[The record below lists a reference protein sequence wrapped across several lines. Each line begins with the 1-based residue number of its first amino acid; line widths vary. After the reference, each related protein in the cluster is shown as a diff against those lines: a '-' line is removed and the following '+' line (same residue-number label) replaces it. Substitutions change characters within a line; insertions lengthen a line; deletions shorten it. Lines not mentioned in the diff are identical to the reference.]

1 MIGEAGI
8 PPNSGVNRFW
18 QIEALVV
25 RAGFAGRAIQMDK
38 VRVRNQGVGSFVF
51 AGVIVDAGG
60 FFRGT
65 AGAAAF
71 AVEDVHDIVVW
82 LIHLRLREEGKQ
94 VLVAAVT
101 VHDDDFL
108 AAIARHLVGR
118 FLKQLQ
124 LKLHAVRDGA
134 RLVLGLKNLAKIIF
148 RKNDGVLLLR
158 GVQRRVAHVQEV
170 GTQREMRAVLF
181 QNAEWEQACS
191 FGLLDRQAEVRCRQL
206 FPLRGELGLRVERKY
221 GEKRKQ

>member
-8 PPNSGVNRFW
+8 PPDPGVNRFR
-18 QIEALVV
+18 QNEALVV
-25 RAGFAGRAIQMDK
+25 RAGFARGAVQMHK
-38 VRVRNQGVGSFVF
+38 IWVRDERVGSFVF

-60 FFRGT
+60 FFRT

-94 VLVAAVT
+94 VLIAAVA
-101 VHDDDFL
+101 VDDDDFL
-108 AAIARHLVGR
+108 AAVARHLVGG
-118 FLKQLQ
+118 FLKQPQ
-124 LKLHAVRDGA
+124 LKLHAVGHGA

-148 RKNDGVLLLR
+148 GKNDGVLLLR
-158 GVQRRVAHVQEV
+158 GVQRRVAHVQEI
-170 GTQREMRAVLF
+170 GAEREMWAVLF
-181 QNAEWEQACS
+181 QNAEWEQTRALR
-191 FGLLDRQAEVRCRQL
+191 LLNRQAEVRCRQL

-221 GEKRKQ
+221 SEKRNQ